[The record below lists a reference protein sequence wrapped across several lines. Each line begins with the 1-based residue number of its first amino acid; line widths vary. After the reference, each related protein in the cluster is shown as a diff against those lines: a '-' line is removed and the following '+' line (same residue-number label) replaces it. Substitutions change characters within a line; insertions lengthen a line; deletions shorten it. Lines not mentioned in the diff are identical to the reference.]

1 MNRPAYV
8 GATSAPTIHCIMINA
23 KIATSGLKSIMPF
36 WGMNRRMGSMIG
48 SVARCSIWTNGLD
61 WSTGNQLMSERAM
74 MAQVRMLKNVAV
86 SCAM

>member
-1 MNRPAYV
+1 
-8 GATSAPTIHCIMINA
+8 
-23 KIATSGLKSIMPF
+23 
-36 WGMNRRMGSMIG
+36 MNRRMGSMIG